1 MNTEEDIHV
10 KDTNITNIKDEKLD
24 QTSIEDIL
32 HSDPDVPSTGRFDF
46 VVRHWIT
53 GETLGCLRFND
64 NLFYVSFYRSVFSLH
79 SRIFLYFPSQR
90 L

>member
-32 HSDPDVPSTGRFDF
+32 DSDPDVPSTGRFDF

-53 GETLGCLRFND
+53 GVASGVFLWYGWQRYVASNIPDL
-64 NLFYVSFYRSVFSLH
+64 NLIRCYV
-79 SRIFLYFPSQR
+79 PG
-90 L
+90 